1 MARWVVV
8 LISRQTC
15 REVATR
21 RLTAWA
27 TWGCSM
33 GEVAWANWTSGRV
46 MDRALMAD
54 EPIWSDSTACTGEA
68 GSVRMR

>member
-1 MARWVVV
+1 
-8 LISRQTC
+8 
-15 REVATR
+15 
-21 RLTAWA
+21 
-27 TWGCSM
+27 M

-68 GSVRMR
+68 ESVRMR